1 MHHKFR
7 GLFLYSFKLFYCCKH
22 CSLRQMVKYTFIWNV
37 LFLIYK
43 NWLSSHF
50 LCHASILNL
59 LGFIILNYYQSIFLR
74 CNSKTGTFQLNWHF
88 FLSFLGIAQ
97 VILTDIKGNFIYLFL
112 IFIAYVY
119 FKILGWFHMKL
130 TQAHRLPTWLS
141 WILLGPYIHQER
153 KIQKISS
160 NLKFFRAALSIV
172 LALP

>member
-1 MHHKFR
+1 MEC
-7 GLFLYSFKLFYCCKH
+7 SFFDLQKLIKLAFSVSCIYFKSSRFYYTKLLPKH
-22 CSLRQMVKYTFIWNV
+22 FSEM
-37 LFLIYK
+37 
-43 NWLSSHF
+43 
-50 LCHASILNL
+50 
-59 LGFIILNYYQSIFLR
+59 
-74 CNSKTGTFQLNWHF
+74 NSKTGTFQLNWHF